1 MTRELDKI
9 IYSAVNADIIWVG
22 QKLSSKLRTQF
33 TIVYDRL
40 RHKRALGYAFNAVL
54 VALFTFVL

>member
-1 MTRELDKI
+1 MTREPDRI
-9 IYSAVNADIIWVG
+9 IYSTVNADIIWVG

-33 TIVYDRL
+33 TIVYDRWVVG
-40 RHKRALGYAFNAVL
+40 ALGYAFKTAL